1 VGHTFHLIDL
11 VTQRAAVERLL
22 AGLSDDDKMSWL
34 SKRGRIIPIEMTD
47 TQEKVFHFISPT
59 GREAI
64 FFLRDGQFV
73 FVADHT
79 TF

>member
-22 AGLSDDDKMSWL
+22 AGLSDDDKVSWL

-47 TQEKVFHFISPT
+47 TQVRFFHFISLQGP
-59 GREAI
+59 EAF

-73 FVADHT
+73 FVGDHT